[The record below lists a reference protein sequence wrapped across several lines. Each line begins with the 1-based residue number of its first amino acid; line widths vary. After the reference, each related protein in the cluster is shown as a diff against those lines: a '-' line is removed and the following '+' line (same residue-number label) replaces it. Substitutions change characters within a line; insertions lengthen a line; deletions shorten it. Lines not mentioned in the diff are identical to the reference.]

1 MDLATHNLSSLSH
14 GQSSPFLRTGVAVCY
29 QCSFSSSEA
38 GSACPECDFP
48 LIMQSDLSP
57 PGGIRVSDVLR
68 RESLR
73 LGAPPLPGVHA
84 EPRKAQ
90 LLQEAR
96 KRIRDTRR
104 MAAQAQEE
112 EDTAEASKSR
122 RSSYWGLISV
132 SCVAVGFGIVAAALQ
147 NVL

>member
-1 MDLATHNLSSLSH
+1 MEIAAHKFSSLPH
-14 GQSSPFLRTGVAVCY
+14 HESSPFFRTGVAVCY
-29 QCSFSSSEA
+29 QCSFTCAEG
-38 GSACPECDFP
+38 GSVCPECEFP

-57 PGGIRVSDVLR
+57 PGGIGISDVLR

-84 EPRKAQ
+84 VPRKAQ

-96 KRIRDTRR
+96 KRIRDTARL
-104 MAAQAQEE
+104 AAQAQAEE
-112 EDTAEASKSR
+112 EKVTAGKGRRASF
-122 RSSYWGLISV
+122 WGLISV
-132 SCVAVGFGIVAAALQ
+132 SCVAVGCGIVAAALQ

>member
-1 MDLATHNLSSLSH
+1 MQLAAQTLSSIPHSE
-14 GQSSPFLRTGVAVCY
+14 SSPFQRSGIAVCY
-29 QCSFSSSEA
+29 QCSFTSEAA

-57 PGGIRVSDVLR
+57 PGGIRVRDVLR

-73 LGAPPLPGVHA
+73 RGAPLLPGVDA
-84 EPRKAQ
+84 APRKAQ
-90 LLQEAR
+90 LLREAR

-104 MAAQAQEE
+104 LAAAVQL
-112 EDTAEASKSR
+112 EDDSATASRSR
-122 RSSYWGLISV
+122 RSSFWGLLSV

>member
-1 MDLATHNLSSLSH
+1 MELAALNLSSLPH
-14 GQSSPFLRTGVAVCY
+14 QESSPFLRRGVAVCY
-29 QCSFSSSEA
+29 QCSFTGVEA
-38 GSACPECDFP
+38 AAACPDCDFP

-57 PGGIRVSDVLR
+57 PGGIRVSDVLQ

-104 MAAQAQEE
+104 LAAQAQQE
-112 EDTAEASKSR
+112 EDSAEATRSR
-122 RSSYWGLISV
+122 RGSFWGLISV